1 MFCPKCGAE
10 YQQGFWT
17 CNDCNVALVQALPPE
32 LRPENREAAAGIE
45 HVEYEEIL
53 ETYSPA
59 DIAFIKSVLDAEGI
73 TYFFKGEHI
82 GCIQPMADRFKLMV
96 SKDQAEEVKS
106 FLADM
111 KISFIGSGSEQE
123 ETETEENKE

>member
-17 CNDCNVALVQALPPE
+17 CNDCNVALVQALPPD
-32 LRPENREAAAGIE
+32 LRSENKGNDAGTE
-45 HVEYEEIL
+45 YVEYEEIL
-53 ETYSPA
+53 ETYSPS
-59 DIAFIKSVLDAEGI
+59 DIAFIKSVLDAESI
-73 TYFFKGEHI
+73 TYFFKGEYI

-96 SKDQAEEVKS
+96 GKDQAEEVKS

-111 KISFIGSGSEQE
+111 KISFIGSSSAQD